1 MAEETLKQK
10 TAKGL
15 FWGFI
20 NNGTQQLLNLFF
32 GIFLARL
39 LTPADYGMVGM
50 LTIFSL
56 IAGSLQ
62 ESGFISALANKKEIT
77 HDDYNAVFW
86 FSITVSFCLY
96 WILFFCAP
104 LIADFYNQPELIPLA
119 RYSFLGFFIASLGVI
134 PGAYVFRNLMVKQK
148 ALATVLALIF
158 SGTTGVLLAYNGFS
172 YWGIATQSIVYITVL
187 NLYLWYKCPWRPTW
201 RWNFTPVRE
210 MLGFSSKLLFTN
222 IFNHV
227 NNNIFSII
235 LGRYYSEKE
244 VGQYNQANKW
254 NYMGFSLI
262 SGMVGSVAQPIF
274 AQMTDDSERQVR
286 AFRKMLRFTAFISF
300 PCMLGL
306 SLVAPELITI
316 AITDKWIDSARILQL
331 LAIWGAFFPIANLY
345 SNLLIS
351 RGKSDIYL
359 RNTVTLG
366 ILQLIAIYLLRS
378 HGIFFMVSVYVG
390 INICWLLVW
399 HYFVQKEID
408 LPLSSALKDI
418 LPYLGIAG
426 GVMFVVWFLTQE
438 INNIYLQV
446 CSKIVLAALFYV
458 VVMWCSGAVTFRESF
473 NYVKSKKKQNG

>member
-62 ESGFISALANKKEIT
+62 ESGFIAALANKKEIT

-172 YWGIATQSIVYITVL
+172 YWGIATQSIVYISVL
-187 NLYLWYKCPWRPTW
+187 NIYLWYKCPWHPTLK
-201 RWNFTPVRE
+201 WNFTPVRE

-366 ILQLIAIYLLRS
+366 ILQL
-378 HGIFFMVSVYVG
+378 GIFFMVSVYVG
-390 INICWLLVW
+390 INICWLLIW
-399 HYFVQKEID
+399 HYFVQKEIG
-408 LPLSSALKDI
+408 LPLSSALKDV

-426 GVMFVVWFLTQE
+426 GVMCFTYYVTAIITTNLYGAFAL
-438 INNIYLQV
+438 
-446 CSKIVLAALFYV
+446 KIVIA
-458 VVMWCSGAVTFRESF
+458 AVTFVLIMWLSGSVTFKESIGYIF
-473 NYVKSKKKQNG
+473 RKKEK

>member
-1 MAEETLKQK
+1 
-10 TAKGL
+10 
-15 FWGFI
+15 
-20 NNGTQQLLNLFF
+20 
-32 GIFLARL
+32 
-39 LTPADYGMVGM
+39 
-50 LTIFSL
+50 
-56 IAGSLQ
+56 
-62 ESGFISALANKKEIT
+62 
-77 HDDYNAVFW
+77 
-86 FSITVSFCLY
+86 
-96 WILFFCAP
+96 
-104 LIADFYNQPELIPLA
+104 
-119 RYSFLGFFIASLGVI
+119 
-134 PGAYVFRNLMVKQK
+134 
-148 ALATVLALIF
+148 
-158 SGTTGVLLAYNGFS
+158 
-172 YWGIATQSIVYITVL
+172 
-187 NLYLWYKCPWRPTW
+187 
-201 RWNFTPVRE
+201 

-300 PCMLGL
+300 PSMLGL

-366 ILQLIAIYLLRS
+366 ILQLIVICLLHS

-399 HYFVQKEID
+399 HYFVQKEIG
-408 LPLSSALKDI
+408 LPLSSVLKDV

-438 INNIYLQV
+438 INNIYLLV

-458 VVMWCSGAVTFRESF
+458 VVMRCSGAVTFRESF